1 MDMAASIVLKPGWLD
16 GSIRDPADSADPE
29 LELGQVEE
37 KIEEEKTWC
46 DLVDPVKNPV
56 AIY

>member
-16 GSIRDPADSADPE
+16 GSIRDLADSADPG

-37 KIEEEKTWC
+37 KIEE
-46 DLVDPVKNPV
+46 
-56 AIY
+56 